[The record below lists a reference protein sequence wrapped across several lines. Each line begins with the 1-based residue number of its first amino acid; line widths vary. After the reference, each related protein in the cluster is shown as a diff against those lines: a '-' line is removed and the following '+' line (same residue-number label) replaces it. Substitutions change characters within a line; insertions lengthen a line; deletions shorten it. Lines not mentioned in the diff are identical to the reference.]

1 MRPAV
6 HRSVSDQ
13 MAAGLTVAAM
23 WTDDMTAIGTV
34 AAAVVAAGLGVSAT
48 MADRRRVRRGQWL
61 AANQVILTFQ
71 ADTSVELKAGRRVLA
86 PAFEVFNASDRA
98 ITDVVVHARPS
109 ADFIWSWTVEPRQD
123 LAAPEIVAMKA
134 PYLATQTAEVFPG
147 HAVAVMAGGSLT
159 PATDRTTYIPDL
171 QVSWNDIEGQ
181 RWHRWIK
188 GGQLEPAQRDRRQ
201 PATRESRSP

>member
-1 MRPAV
+1 
-6 HRSVSDQ
+6 
-13 MAAGLTVAAM
+13 MAARLTVAAM

-61 AANQVILTFQ
+61 SANQVILTFQ
-71 ADTSVELKAGRRVLA
+71 ADTSVELEGGRRVLA

-98 ITDVVVHARPS
+98 IIDVVVYAHPS
-109 ADFIWSWTVEPRQD
+109 ANFIWSWTVEPPQD
-123 LAAPEIVAMKA
+123 LTAPEIIAMKA
-134 PYLATQTAEVFPG
+134 PYLAAQAAEVFPG
-147 HAVAVMAGGSLT
+147 HAVTVMASGSLT

-188 GGQLEPAQRDRRQ
+188 AGQLGPAQRDRRH
-201 PATRESRSP
+201 PATPESPLP